1 MLRRIN
7 TTVEIQ
13 VCFKHPHEKNTFL
26 TSARLIVWLVNGH
39 RNLAVADSF
48 FSDNFSKA
56 L

>member
-7 TTVEIQ
+7 TTVEYK
-13 VCFKHPHEKNTFL
+13 CFKHPHEKNTFL
-26 TSARLIVWLVNGH
+26 TSARLIVWLVKGQT
-39 RNLAVADSF
+39 NLAVADSF